1 VPSRFYQFS
10 FAQNSDWSHLFS
22 PGAEIREY
30 FDAIAQEFGLLG
42 SIRFGTEIVRAEFTA
57 SGWRVSTS
65 SGDIEEVD
73 FLIGATGILHHPR
86 YPRIEGLDRFGG
98 SVFHSARWNHDVGS
112 NDKRVA
118 VVGTGSTGVQIV
130 CGLAGQASLVQL
142 FQRSAQWILP
152 FPNPAYSRLGK
163 TLQRFVPKMGSM
175 TYYVYRAGFEF
186 FAQALVRPGWRRRML
201 SAVCRAHLRTVRDS
215 RLRQALTPDHQPM
228 CRRLIISGRFYRA
241 IQRPDVE
248 LVTTRIDHV
257 TTEGIVTTDGRLHE
271 VDVIALATG
280 FDAHAFIRP
289 TALIGED
296 GVTLDEVWRDG
307 PRAHLTASLPGFP
320 NFFMLLGP
328 HSPVGNYS
336 LTAIAETQA
345 GYILN
350 WIQRWRRREFD
361 TVAPT
366 SAATDRFN
374 AEMQVAMPDTV
385 WATGCTSWYI
395 GQDGNPE
402 LWPWNPSQLRV
413 RLGQIDLGDH
423 HLRFHPASI
432 A

>member
-1 VPSRFYQFS
+1 MDPS
-10 FAQNSDWSHLFS
+10 
-22 PGAEIREY
+22 
-30 FDAIAQEFGLLG
+30 
-42 SIRFGTEIVRAEFTA
+42 
-57 SGWRVSTS
+57 
-65 SGDIEEVD
+65 
-73 FLIGATGILHHPR
+73 
-86 YPRIEGLDRFGG
+86 
-98 SVFHSARWNHDVGS
+98 
-112 NDKRVA
+112 
-118 VVGTGSTGVQIV
+118 
-130 CGLAGQASLVQL
+130 
-142 FQRSAQWILP
+142 

-163 TLQRFVPKMGSM
+163 TLQRFVPKMGSV

-186 FAQALVRPGWRRRML
+186 FRAGLVRPGWRRRML

-248 LVTTRIDHV
+248 LVTTGIDHV

-320 NFFMLLGP
+320 NFSCCWPAQARLETTR
-328 HSPVGNYS
+328 SPLS
-336 LTAIAETQA
+336 PK
-345 GYILN
+345 
-350 WIQRWRRREFD
+350 RRRLYPKLD
-361 TVAPT
+361 PAMAPTGVRHRGAT

-413 RLGQIDLGDH
+413 RLGQIDLVTIICD
-423 HLRFHPASI
+423 FTPQASLSGFRPG
-432 A
+432 